1 MIQSKNFIFESTVEW
16 EQINKGMRRQV
27 LGYDD
32 KIMLVKIEF
41 LTGGEGAV
49 HSHVHSQ
56 CSYIV
61 SGVFE
66 FNINGV
72 KQVVKSGDGLFM
84 EPNIPHGVICLE
96 SGIVIDTFSPVRADF
111 LK

>member
-1 MIQSKNFIFESTVEW
+1 MKRSNNFIIESTVEW

-27 LGYDD
+27 LGYDN
-32 KIMLVKIEF
+32 KIMMVKIEF
-41 LTGGEGAV
+41 LAGGEGSV

-66 FNINGV
+66 FNIDGI
-72 KQVVKSGDGLFM
+72 KKVVKAGDGLYM
-84 EPNIPHGVICLE
+84 EPNIPHGVNCQE
-96 SGIVIDTFSPVRADF
+96 AGILIDTFSPVRADF